1 MGLIA
6 SKAVKSQLQSPVILL
21 FDPELRNNKLEIKVV
36 TLHSLFIPESPLFSE
51 LPFRFN
57 LDNTNLTGLDV
68 LFYGQDHY
76 DTMSILDDK
85 REINQETIGDLIKG
99 QKILSNRNVMKRNL
113 RKLIESLTEC
123 ELYIDNVVNKN
134 IKGDADIGRMM
145 NKCMGQFNNDDM
157 EILEQLVRI
166 NFTDAMMNS
175 SLQKL

>member
-51 LPFRFN
+51 LPYRFN

-99 QKILSNRNVMKRNL
+99 
-113 RKLIESLTEC
+113 
-123 ELYIDNVVNKN
+123 
-134 IKGDADIGRMM
+134 
-145 NKCMGQFNNDDM
+145 
-157 EILEQLVRI
+157 
-166 NFTDAMMNS
+166 
-175 SLQKL
+175 